1 MQTVLGSE
9 PMGLRPASGRTRV
22 RGGVPRV
29 SVPAVGAAPDE
40 GTRALIHRRW
50 RGGFS
55 IDVLAEQFHLSRSG
69 IERVINEVRAA
80 RLLATKLEFMADPS
94 FDEPAAVAEIL
105 RPTPEP
111 GSKQRRVRSTAP
123 EGLPSYLASLYDVP
137 LLSPE
142 QERSLFRQMNYFK
155 YRAHQLR
162 EGLDPARCDA
172 ALLDEIERLQAEALA
187 IKNRIIGA
195 NLRLVVSI
203 AKKYARPTN
212 NLFELISDGNMS
224 LIRAVEKFDVARGF
238 KFSTYATWAIAKNF
252 SRTIPEETYRRNRY
266 VTGHS
271 DLFEAAADDRGDAY
285 QQESDHRRSQEIVRE
300 MLGGLT
306 DRERRIL
313 VSRYGIGGADKQ
325 TLQELGRELRI
336 TKERVRQ
343 IEVRARDKL
352 RRMGIAQR
360 LDLPFDIS
368 A

>member
-9 PMGLRPASGRTRV
+9 PVGLRPASGRP
-22 RGGVPRV
+22 RGRDGMPRV
-29 SVPAVGAAPDE
+29 SAPAAEAAPDE
-40 GTRALIHRRW
+40 ATRALIHRRW

-55 IDVLAEQFHLSRSG
+55 IEVLAEQFHLSRSG
-69 IERVINEVRAA
+69 IERVINEVRSG
-80 RLLATKLEFMADPS
+80 RLLATKLEFIGDPS
-94 FDEPAAVAEIL
+94 FDDPAAVAEIL

-111 GSKQRRVRSTAP
+111 GLKQRALRSRAP

-162 EGLDPARCDA
+162 AGLDPARCDA

-203 AKKYARPTN
+203 AKKYAGPTN

-252 SRTIPEETYRRNRY
+252 SRTIPEERYRRNRY
-266 VTGHS
+266 VTGHAEM
-271 DLFEAAADDRGDAY
+271 FEAVADDRGDAY
-285 QQESDHRRSQEIVRE
+285 RQESDHRHSQDVVRE
-300 MLGGLT
+300 MLGQLT

-313 VSRYGIGGADKQ
+313 ISRYGIGGADRQ
-325 TLQELGRELRI
+325 TLEQLGRELRI

-343 IEVRARDKL
+343 IEARARDKL

-360 LDLPFDIS
+360 LEMPFD
-368 A
+368 